1 MGVARQREMDPL
13 LLLHDIDLEQP
24 STYLSIILTSVP
36 VITVTLNGFSEIVRG
51 IVEPR
56 LDKIVKRD
64 QTSQQRARFTYRC
77 WKLLEVVLLTLL
89 GFCVLRDEPPTP
101 PSLGGRG
108 NLERLFDYESPTS
121 HPVSPT
127 LAAYHLVR
135 MGYLMEGWIFMDR
148 FDYHYL
154 TMHHVATAA
163 LLLMSHYVNTLEYG
177 SLIILVHDAPNI
189 ATQLLVLLTAL
200 QEGPLGVLPLVVAYI
215 SSIVFWTYFM
225 LWVFP
230 YQILYLP
237 HRTTRHYDLPVWQ
250 WHWFFGALL

>member
-1 MGVARQREMDPL
+1 
-13 LLLHDIDLEQP
+13 
-24 STYLSIILTSVP
+24 
-36 VITVTLNGFSEIVRG
+36 
-51 IVEPR
+51 
-56 LDKIVKRD
+56 
-64 QTSQQRARFTYRC
+64 
-77 WKLLEVVLLTLL
+77 
-89 GFCVLRDEPPTP
+89 
-101 PSLGGRG
+101 
-108 NLERLFDYESPTS
+108 
-121 HPVSPT
+121 
-127 LAAYHLVR
+127 
-135 MGYLMEGWIFMDR
+135 MEGWIFMDR

-215 SSIVFWTYFM
+215 SSIVFWIYFM

-250 WHWFFGALL
+250 WHWFFGALLILHHLYVLAKLLAWIPTFLADPKGAASASGRDKSV